1 MTDEGLAAISD
12 CDPTSQLARE
22 IVLGIQDKMEG
33 QLFSRRI
40 CAPQNGAV
48 KKVELKCSTF
58 HSPFFRLW
66 SYLNRCG

>member
-40 CAPQNGAV
+40 CAPPPQMG
-48 KKVELKCSTF
+48 L
-58 HSPFFRLW
+58 
-66 SYLNRCG
+66 